1 MRYVTVDE
9 LSREVQRAI
18 SHAVREQREIDPVH
32 MARLVKLQKKKAQE
46 AGLLITEQQGADRAV
61 GRALTNG
68 DRARYVGPT
77 RIEDTNLGPVERP
90 HGQTGTITETHG
102 QTLKF
107 VPDDGSVTLV
117 VRTSPPSYHLLER
130 IPEGTL

>member
-1 MRYVTVDE
+1 MRYVTAED
-9 LSREVQRAI
+9 LSKEVQRTIAHAI
-18 SHAVREQREIDPVH
+18 REQREIDPVH

-46 AGLLITEQQGADRAV
+46 TGLLITVQQGADRAT

-77 RIEDTNLGPVERP
+77 RIEDTNLGPIERP
-90 HGQTGTITETHG
+90 HGQTGVIAETHG

-107 VPDDGSVTLV
+107 VPDDGGVTLI
-117 VRTSPPSYHLLER
+117 VRMQPPSYHLLER
-130 IPEGTL
+130 IPESTL